1 MMTDDM
7 QWENN
12 SNDRPRD
19 RIGRDKV
26 SVHLHPNQLPEETRQ
41 TVARH

>member
-1 MMTDDM
+1 LPPETAKIH
-7 QWENN
+7 QIGYG
-12 SNDRPRD
+12 
-19 RIGRDKV
+19 IGRDKV